1 MVKNKSLKMTIV
13 SDYLFY
19 KDRDGNYWSEVPW
32 DLEFTNLF
40 APNAFVYLVGKVKNV
55 DTPNVIHHLVD
66 CNYYEVLPLSNWTGL
81 RQWLK
86 LTPEIIR
93 TVKKHY
99 HEVDVV
105 ILKLF
110 YLNSVLVWFCS
121 RFWKSGK
128 QPVLASL
135 LVGDSEEAFLLR
147 DDVVSS
153 SWLRSGSAKLVKYV
167 ISLMQYDVDVAGFVA
182 EFLHRKFAPKR
193 QDVVIS
199 NESWLKEW
207 MFSNRSRSLHDR
219 PTRILFVGRLI
230 DRKRIYSLTETV
242 IDLIKSGRNIHL
254 TIVGDGVLMPAIKEL
269 IATHQLQAHFTLTGW
284 LRPLSPELIDCYREH
299 DIFCLP
305 SYAEGL
311 PLVILEA
318 MANGVAT
325 IATDVSGIPEI
336 IRHEQ
341 TGLLIPRDDKAA
353 LNQAICRYLDEP
365 ELWRKCIDNGYEV
378 AKQNSFVAARSK
390 FANAVMKAIEH
401 QH

>member
-1 MVKNKSLKMTIV
+1 MLKNDNLKMMIV

-19 KDRDGNYWSEVPW
+19 RDRDGNYWSEVPW
-32 DLEFTNLF
+32 DEEVTNLF
-40 APNAFVYLVGKVKNV
+40 CANSFVYLIGKVKNV
-55 DTPNVIHHLVD
+55 DTPNSIHHLVNS
-66 CNYYEVLPLSNWTGL
+66 NYYEVLSLSNWNGL
-81 RQWLK
+81 GQWLK
-86 LTPEIIR
+86 LIPEITR
-93 TVKKHY
+93 TVKKYY
-99 HEVDVV
+99 HQVDVV

-110 YLNSVLVWFCS
+110 YLNSILVWFCS
-121 RFWKSGK
+121 LFWKFGK

-153 SWLRSGSAKLVKYV
+153 SLLRSGAAKLVKHV
-167 ISLMQYDVDVAGFVA
+167 ISLMQYNVDVAGFVA
-182 EFLHRKFAPKR
+182 KYLHNKFAPKR
-193 QDVVIS
+193 TDIVIS
-199 NESWLKEW
+199 NESWLKDW
-207 MFSNRSRSLHDR
+207 MFQARPRSPQDS
-219 PTRILFVGRLI
+219 PTKILFVGRLI

-254 TIVGDGVLMPAIKEL
+254 TIVGDGVLMPAITEL
-269 IATHQLQAHFTLTGW
+269 IAAEDLQAHFTLTGW
-284 LRPLSPELIDCYREH
+284 LRPLSPELIDCYRDS

-336 IRHEQ
+336 IHHEQ
-341 TGLLIPRDDKAA
+341 TGLLIPRDNKIA

-378 AKQNSFVAARSK
+378 AKQNSFVMARAK
-390 FANAVMKAIEH
+390 FANAVMKAIE
-401 QH
+401 QQR